1 MKPSLVF
8 MIRLS
13 GSVKLRCALSS
24 GTPLGG
30 WPLRPRLAATSLSSP
45 APWPAAACAS
55 ASSAA
60 LASRIL
66 ASRRSLL
73 ATQSGSSSPRRS
85 PPCWRSSAASA
96 SGALFLGPS
105 HPAVAHRL
113 VLGGIR
119 LNLGAVER
127 DMAELDQTRFAAQP
141 EDLYKQTPDSAP
153 RCRLGNSMFV
163 PKCCE

>member
-24 GTPLGG
+24 GTALGG
-30 WPLRPRLAATSLSSP
+30 GRLRPRLAAL
-45 APWPAAACAS
+45 AVLARPWPAAACAS

-73 ATQSGSSSPRRS
+73 ATQSGSLVAAPV
-85 PPCWRSSAASA
+85 SAVLAILGRVLRGRLLHPSRNL
-96 SGALFLGPS
+96 GGELLLGPS

-119 LNLGAVER
+119 LDLGAVER
-127 DMAELDQTRFAAQP
+127 DMAELD
-141 EDLYKQTPDSAP
+141 
-153 RCRLGNSMFV
+153 
-163 PKCCE
+163 

>member
-24 GTPLGG
+24 GTPLG
-30 WPLRPRLAATSLSSP
+30 PP
-45 APWPAAACAS
+45 PAAPART
-55 ASSAA
+55 
-60 LASRIL
+60 LAGGGLRLRLERRLGLADLGQPPLFVGNPIGQFVNTPVTAVLAIL
-66 ASRRSLL
+66 GRVLSGRLL
-73 ATQSGSSSPRRS
+73 HPARNLG
-85 PPCWRSSAASA
+85 
-96 SGALFLGPS
+96 GELLLGPS

-141 EDLYKQTPDSAP
+141 EDLYKQT
-153 RCRLGNSMFV
+153 R
-163 PKCCE
+163 

>member
-55 ASSAA
+55 ASTGA
-60 LASRIL
+60 LAPPLFVGHPTRRFFPTPVTAVLAIL
-66 ASRRSLL
+66 GRVLIGRLL
-73 ATQSGSSSPRRS
+73 HPARNLG
-85 PPCWRSSAASA
+85 
-96 SGALFLGPS
+96 GELLLGPS

-127 DMAELDQTRFAAQP
+127 DMAELDQNRFAAQP
-141 EDLYKQTPDSAP
+141 EDLYKQT
-153 RCRLGNSMFV
+153 R
-163 PKCCE
+163 

>member
-30 WPLRPRLAATSLSSP
+30 AFAAPLGRHLAVRTLAGGGLRLRLERRLCLADLGQPPLFVGNPIGQFVTTPVTAVLAILGRVLSGRLLH
-45 APWPAAACAS
+45 
-55 ASSAA
+55 
-60 LASRIL
+60 LARNL
-66 ASRRSLL
+66 GGELL
-73 ATQSGSSSPRRS
+73 
-85 PPCWRSSAASA
+85 
-96 SGALFLGPS
+96 LGPS

-127 DMAELDQTRFAAQP
+127 DMAELDQTSFAAQP
-141 EDLYKQTPDSAP
+141 EDLYKQT
-153 RCRLGNSMFV
+153 R
-163 PKCCE
+163 